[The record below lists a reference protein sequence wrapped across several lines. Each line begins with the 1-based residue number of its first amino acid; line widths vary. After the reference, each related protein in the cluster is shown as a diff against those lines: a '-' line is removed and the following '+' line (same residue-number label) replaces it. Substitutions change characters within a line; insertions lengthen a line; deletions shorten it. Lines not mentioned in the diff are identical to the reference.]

1 MLVYGEDGLTLKYTR
16 EKLREILVKLG
27 DDSHTEDCTVF
38 YRPSF
43 GREKFYGE
51 FDAIIITPEKAY
63 LIESKWD
70 GSGNLSRGLEEYQ
83 IRRHKILRWY
93 HENWNGEKGEEWNEF
108 AKKHNKEFKDKYDG
122 RYIPYS
128 TDKSG
133 KPTILSQNL
142 QTILEEIGDRKLEDV
157 LLIFYK
163 DEPFDVK
170 QEGFTTIN
178 MKYELTLGLYTKLE

>member
-1 MLVYGEDGLTLKYTR
+1 MQTYQAGLR
-16 EKLREILVKLG
+16 
-27 DDSHTEDCTVF
+27 
-38 YRPSF
+38 
-43 GREKFYGE
+43 
-51 FDAIIITPEKAY
+51 
-63 LIESKWD
+63 
-70 GSGNLSRGLEEYQ
+70 SG

-93 HENWNGEKGEEWNEF
+93 HENWNGKEGEEWDKF
-108 AKKHNKEFKDKYDG
+108 ARKHNQRFKEEFDG